1 MRKTF
6 DKHEKIRYNISMS
19 NNYYLDRNRNNM
31 RKLNEMLAE
40 LPAFCS
46 VFFIGIQDTTT
57 PLTRLNYAVDLRT
70 FFNYLVTYETRFYNK
85 KITDISLSDIDEID
99 SHTIERFLAYL
110 SYYDKDNGAVVTN
123 GERGKLRK
131 LSTLRAFFKYFFN
144 KDMLKANVASK
155 VASPKLHDKP
165 IIRLEPQESEE
176 LIYTCDTLSGFSQ
189 HQQKYNEKFKTRDNA
204 IISLFLTTGIRVSEC
219 VGLNVDDINFNLN
232 SFRVTRKGGN
242 QVILYFGEETS
253 EILKQY
259 LQYRETLNVPK
270 EERALFLS
278 SQGKRMGVR
287 AMEYLVKKYAK
298 VATPLKNITPHK
310 LRSTY
315 GTNLYRE
322 TKDIY
327 IVAEVLGHKDVNTTK
342 KHYAAISDD
351 VRRSVAGKVKL
362 KSDI

>member
-1 MRKTF
+1 
-6 DKHEKIRYNISMS
+6 MS

-31 RKLNEMLAE
+31 RKLNELLGD
-40 LPAFCS
+40 LPPFCS

-57 PLTRLNYAVDLRT
+57 PLTRLNYAVDLKL
-70 FFNYLVTYETRFYNK
+70 FFNYLTLYETRFYNRNIQS
-85 KITDISLSDIDEID
+85 ITISDIDEID
-99 SHTIERFLAYL
+99 SYTIERFMAYI
-110 SYYDKDNGAVVTN
+110 SYYDKENGVVYTN
-123 GERGKLRK
+123 SERGKLRK

-155 VASPKLHDKP
+155 ISSPKLHEKP
-165 IIRLEPQESEE
+165 IVRLEPQETAE
-176 LIYTCDTLSGFSQ
+176 LMYSCDTLTGFSE
-189 HQQKYNEKFKTRDNA
+189 HQKKYNEKFKIRDNA

-242 QVILYFGEETS
+242 QVILYFGEETA

-259 LQYRETLNVPK
+259 LQYRDTLQIPK
-270 EERALFLS
+270 EERALFIS
-278 SQGKRMGVR
+278 SQNKRMMVR
-287 AMEYLVKKYAK
+287 AMQYLVKKYAK
-298 VATPLKNITPHK
+298 IATPLKNITPHK

-315 GTNLYRE
+315 GTNLYNQ

-351 VRRSVAGKVKL
+351 IRKSVAGVVKL
-362 KSDI
+362 KD

>member
-1 MRKTF
+1 
-6 DKHEKIRYNISMS
+6 MS

-31 RKLNEMLAE
+31 RKLNEILAD

-57 PLTRLNYAVDLRT
+57 PLTRLNYAVDLKL
-70 FFNYLVTYETRFYNK
+70 FFNYLVTYEAAFYGK
-85 KITDISLSDIDEID
+85 EIKSITMSDIDGID
-99 SHTIERFLAYL
+99 AQTIERFLAYL
-110 SYYDKDNGAVVTN
+110 SYYDKDNGEVFTN
-123 GERGKLRK
+123 SERGKLRK

-144 KDMLKANVASK
+144 KDMIKANVASK
-155 VASPKLHDKP
+155 VKSPKLHEKP
-165 IIRLEPQESEE
+165 IIRLEPQETAE
-176 LIYTCDTLSGFSQ
+176 LLYSCETLNGFSE
-189 HQQKYNEKFKTRDNA
+189 HQKKYNEKFKVRDNA

-219 VGLNVDDINFNLN
+219 VGLNVDDINFSLN

-242 QVILYFGEETS
+242 QVILYFGEDTA

-259 LQYRETLNVPK
+259 LAWRDTLNVPK

-278 SQGKRMGVR
+278 SQNKRMMVR
-287 AMEYLVKKYAK
+287 SMEYLVKKYAL
-298 VATPLKNITPHK
+298 VATPLKHITPHK

-315 GTNLYRE
+315 GTNLYHE
-322 TKDIY
+322 TNDIY

-342 KHYAAISDD
+342 KHYAAIDDD

-362 KSDI
+362 KQD

>member
-1 MRKTF
+1 
-6 DKHEKIRYNISMS
+6 MS
-19 NNYYLDRNRNNM
+19 NNYYLDRNRRNM
-31 RKLNEMLAE
+31 RKLNEMLGD
-40 LPAFCS
+40 LPPFCS

-57 PLTRLNYAVDLRT
+57 PLTRLNYAVDLKT
-70 FFNYLVTYETRFYNK
+70 FFNYLVNYETQFYNK
-85 KITDISLSDIDEID
+85 QVQTITIADIDEID
-99 SHTIERFLAYL
+99 SQLIERFMAYIA
-110 SYYDKDNGAVVTN
+110 YYDKEDGTILTN

-131 LSTLRAFFKYFFN
+131 LSSLRAFFKYFFC

-155 VASPKLHDKP
+155 VRSPKLHEKP
-165 IIRLEPQESEE
+165 IIRLEENETAE
-176 LIYTCDTLSGFSQ
+176 LIYSCDTLSGFSE
-189 HQQKYNEKFKTRDNA
+189 HQRKYNENFKTRDNA

-242 QVILYFGEETS
+242 QVILYFGEETA
-253 EILKQY
+253 EILKNY
-259 LQYRETLNVPK
+259 LLYRDTLQIPK
-270 EERALFLS
+270 EEQALFIS
-278 SQGKRMGVR
+278 SQKKRMSVR
-287 AMEYLVKKYAK
+287 SMEYLVKKYAK
-298 VATPLKNITPHK
+298 VATPLKKITPHK

-342 KHYAAISDD
+342 KHYAAITDD

-362 KSDI
+362 K

>member
-1 MRKTF
+1 
-6 DKHEKIRYNISMS
+6 MS

-31 RKLNEMLAE
+31 RKLNEMLGE
-40 LPAFCS
+40 LPPFCS

-57 PLTRLNYAVDLRT
+57 PLTRLNYAVDLKL
-70 FFNYLVTYETRFYNK
+70 FFNYLITYETQFYNRQ
-85 KITDISLSDIDEID
+85 IQSISIADIDEID
-99 SHTIERFLAYL
+99 AQLIERFMAYI
-110 SYYDKDNGAVVTN
+110 SYYDKDDGTVFTN

-131 LSTLRAFFKYFFN
+131 LSSLRAFFKYFFN
-144 KDMLKANVASK
+144 KNMLRANVASK
-155 VASPKLHDKP
+155 VCSPKLHEKP
-165 IIRLEPQESEE
+165 IIRLEENETAE
-176 LIYTCDTLSGFSQ
+176 LMYSCDTLTGFSE
-189 HQQKYNEKFKTRDNA
+189 HQKKYNENFKTRDNA

-242 QVILYFGEETS
+242 QVILYFGEETA
-253 EILKQY
+253 EILKNY
-259 LQYRETLNVPK
+259 LLYRETLQIPR
-270 EERALFLS
+270 EEQALFIS
-278 SQGKRMGVR
+278 SQKKRMSVR
-287 AMEYLVKKYAK
+287 SMEYLVKKYAK
-298 VATPLKNITPHK
+298 VATPLKKITPHK

-342 KHYAAISDD
+342 KHYAAITDD

-362 KSDI
+362 KDN

>member
-1 MRKTF
+1 
-6 DKHEKIRYNISMS
+6 MS

-31 RKLNEMLAE
+31 RKLNEMLGD
-40 LPAFCS
+40 LPPFCS

-57 PLTRLNYAVDLRT
+57 PLTRLNYAVDLKT
-70 FFNYLVTYETRFYNK
+70 FFNYLISYETDFYNK
-85 KITDISLSDIDEID
+85 NIENIAISDIDNIT
-99 SHTIERFLAYL
+99 SQCIERYMSYL
-110 SYYDKDNGAVVTN
+110 SYYDKDNGAILTN

-155 VASPKLHDKP
+155 VKSPKLHDKP
-165 IIRLEPQESEE
+165 IIRLEPEE
-176 LIYTCDTLSGFSQ
+176 TMEMMYSCETQTGFSE
-189 HQQKYNEKFKTRDNA
+189 HQQKYNQKFKVRDNA
-204 IISLFLTTGIRVSEC
+204 ILSLFLTTGIRVSEC

-242 QVILYFGEETS
+242 QVILYFGEETAQA
-253 EILKQY
+253 LKAY
-259 LQYRETLNVPK
+259 LQYRDTLNIPR
-270 EERALFLS
+270 EERALFIS
-278 SQGKRMGVR
+278 SQNKRMMVR
-287 AMEYLVKKYAK
+287 NMQYLVKKYAK

-315 GTNLYRE
+315 GTNLYNE

-351 VRRSVAGKVKL
+351 IRKSVAGVVKI
-362 KSDI
+362 K

>member
-1 MRKTF
+1 
-6 DKHEKIRYNISMS
+6 MS

-57 PLTRLNYAVDLRT
+57 PLTRLNYAVDLKL
-70 FFNYLVTYETRFYNK
+70 FFNYLVTYETAFYGK
-85 KITDISLSDIDEID
+85 EIKSITMSDIDGID
-99 SHTIERFLAYL
+99 AQTIERFLAYL
-110 SYYDKDNGAVVTN
+110 SYYDKDNGEVFTN
-123 GERGKLRK
+123 SERGKLRK

-144 KDMLKANVASK
+144 KDMIKANVASK
-155 VASPKLHDKP
+155 VKSPKLHEKP
-165 IIRLEPQESEE
+165 IIRLEPQETAE
-176 LIYTCDTLSGFSQ
+176 LLYSCETLNGFSE
-189 HQQKYNEKFKTRDNA
+189 HQKKYNEKFKVRDNA

-219 VGLNVDDINFNLN
+219 VGLNVDDINFSLN

-242 QVILYFGEETS
+242 QVILYFGEDTANV
-253 EILKQY
+253 LKQY
-259 LQYRETLNVPK
+259 LAWRDTLNVPK

-278 SQGKRMGVR
+278 SQNKRMMVR
-287 AMEYLVKKYAK
+287 SMEYLVKKYAL
-298 VATPLKNITPHK
+298 VATPLKHITPHK

-315 GTNLYRE
+315 GTNLYHE
-322 TKDIY
+322 TNDIY

-342 KHYAAISDD
+342 KHYAAIDDD

-362 KSDI
+362 KQD